1 MKKVYRVIAT
11 RVYSVEVIAIDGD
24 DALQIAEQ
32 LPENDWDEGNLNIE
46 EVELITGDTT
56 GYFGEE

>member
-11 RVYSVEVIAIDGD
+11 RGYSVEVIAIDGD

-46 EVELITGDTT
+46 EVELITDDTI

>member
-1 MKKVYRVIAT
+1 MKKVYKVTAT

-32 LPENDWDEGNLNIE
+32 LPDNDWDKGNLNIE
-46 EVELITGDTT
+46 EVEHIDNDTT